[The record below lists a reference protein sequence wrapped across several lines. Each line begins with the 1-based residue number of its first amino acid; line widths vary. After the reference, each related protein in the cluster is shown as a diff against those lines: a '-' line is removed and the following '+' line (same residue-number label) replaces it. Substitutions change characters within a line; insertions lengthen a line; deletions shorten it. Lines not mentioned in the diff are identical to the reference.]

1 MCFSQKSWL
10 FGYKLKVVILI
21 FIWVLSSCGGSSE
34 PQDTQSTNPVTT
46 SNNAPIANAGIDQS
60 VTVGATVDLN
70 GTASSDAD
78 GDSLAYSWLL
88 IDSPENSAANLQN
101 QTDSQPSFVAD
112 IVGDYTLSLRVND
125 GTIDSTED
133 TVVITA
139 HSDNVDIT
147 DAFFSSR
154 QSSCA
159 EYVGSYTSS
168 VIDIKRDIVFTGDI
182 HITSTNGVCSIS
194 SNEIPNHNFNDQ
206 SASFANEVSEQN
218 SRYEIPVSP
227 EISSDSTAL
236 NLRLTNAVFLNGA
249 TVDLL
254 AAACYGVGTQ
264 TLGNEKIGC
273 GQDEIENPWRY
284 DPMSPL
290 NNFGTDAHNAHPQP
304 DGTYHYHGNPF
315 AMFDQDCET
324 TATASPVLGFAADGF
339 PVYGSCFTDPVSG
352 SVKKALTSYVLKN
365 NAGLRQDVDSYSTPV
380 AGQGQVASNN
390 YDGQFT
396 GDYEYVAGDGDLDEC
411 NGMIINEQYGY
422 YITDSYPWV
431 LACFKGQTE
440 DSFIKGGTALKN
452 LLHSHSE

>member
-1 MCFSQKSWL
+1 M
-10 FGYKLKVVILI
+10 
-21 FIWVLSSCGGSSE
+21 
-34 PQDTQSTNPVTT
+34 
-46 SNNAPIANAGIDQS
+46 
-60 VTVGATVDLN
+60 GATVDLN

-88 IDSPENSAANLQN
+88 IDSPENSAANLLN

-112 IVGDYTLSLRVND
+112 IVGDYTLSLKVND
-125 GTIDSTED
+125 GIIDSTED

-218 SRYEIPVSP
+218 SSYEIPVSP

-431 LACFKGQTE
+431 LACFKGKTE
-440 DSFIKGGTALKN
+440 DSFIKGGTALKT